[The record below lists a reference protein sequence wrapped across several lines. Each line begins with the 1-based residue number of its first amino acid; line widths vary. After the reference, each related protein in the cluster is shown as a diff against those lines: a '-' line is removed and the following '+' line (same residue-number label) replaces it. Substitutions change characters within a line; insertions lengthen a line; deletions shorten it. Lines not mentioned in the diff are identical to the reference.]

1 MTDKVLNLPNYVT
14 CENLSLAWAAC
25 FLQLRQSG
33 NKEIRP
39 LFIRITG
46 FDDNSE
52 VFECPDIRAAVD
64 KCLEEADEQGVHTVA
79 NTIFPQEIYGY
90 SENRKELY
98 ELYKETMP
106 ARKALSPHKNKFG
119 LYFERLI
126 DFGSGPEEGNQLE
139 FIIKEYEKRPEVRKS
154 LMQASVFDPGRD
166 HKRMAQLPFPCLQ
179 HVSFAPNNE
188 EGTLQINA
196 FYATQQIVPKAYGNY
211 LGLCRLGA
219 FMAKE
224 MKLRLTSM
232 NCFIGIE
239 KMSEKSKFTAPC
251 NRLAEYLE
259 PILDRCAIS
268 QLSVSEAVK

>member
-1 MTDKVLNLPNYVT
+1 MTNKVLNLPNYVSSK
-14 CENLSLAWAAC
+14 NLSLAWAAC
-25 FLQLRQSG
+25 FLQLRKSG
-33 NKEIRP
+33 GKEIRP

-46 FDDNSE
+46 FDENSE
-52 VFECPDIRAAVD
+52 VFECPEIRQAVD
-64 KCLEEADEQGVHTVA
+64 KCLEESEEQSVHTVA
-79 NTIFPQEIYGY
+79 NTIFPQEIYRY
-90 SENRKELY
+90 ADNRKELY

-106 ARKALSPHKNKFG
+106 ARKALSPFKNRSG

-126 DFGSGPEEGNQLE
+126 DFGSGPEDGNQLE
-139 FIIKEYEKRPEVRKS
+139 FIIKEYERRPEVRKS

-166 HKRMAQLPFPCLQ
+166 HTRMAQLPFPCLQ

-224 MKLRLTSM
+224 MDLQLTSM
-232 NCFIGIE
+232 NCFVGIE
-239 KMSEKSKFTAPC
+239 KMSGKPIFTAPC
-251 NRLAEYLE
+251 NRLEEYLK
-259 PILDRCAIS
+259 PMLARCS
-268 QLSVSEAVK
+268 VDQLSEAVK